1 MSSAT
6 HSVLA
11 NTGACMLRRWADVL
25 PLSQGSVVLPGAS
38 RAAWDV
44 SLDSRCLS
52 SFSHVV
58 GDAIH
63 SGVPSDC
70 VRHGRLRLSQGSDA
84 GALGSGFRG
93 VWHVHLVLVPFLS
106 SLLLRAQICGM
117 FLVIPGRA
125 HAGVSWSRK
134 GLVPH
139 PLYPSPPDSIVPRL
153 GVCTDKYF
161 WNLYPFLPL
170 TRATRGPHLS
180 SPWSRI
186 GDGNMK
192 FEFGGSLFSENE
204 AFMGQVEEL
213 ILLKELAVVLGL
225 GSVETRH
232 NSFQNPVLGFG
243 MDEVTLCTSLPG
255 CCNKHKAADSAV

>member
-139 PLYPSPPDSIVPRL
+139 PLYPSL
-153 GVCTDKYF
+153 
-161 WNLYPFLPL
+161 L
-170 TRATRGPHLS
+170 TALS
-180 SPWSRI
+180 P
-186 GDGNMK
+186 
-192 FEFGGSLFSENE
+192 
-204 AFMGQVEEL
+204 
-213 ILLKELAVVLGL
+213 GL
-225 GSVETRH
+225 GSVLT
-232 NSFQNPVLGFG
+232 NTFG
-243 MDEVTLCTSLPG
+243 TCTPSCHSREQPEGHTCLLRG
-255 CCNKHKAADSAV
+255 AE